1 MIDKLKDN
9 LASVAALI
17 AAVAAIG
24 GGFVKY
30 GEISTRLS
38 QIEAA
43 QGETID
49 VSGIVANAEDI
60 AVLQEKV
67 ENVEGKSVDLSG
79 LESNLKK
86 IGKNKDAIAE
96 VEKKA
101 SVNEK
106 TLQLFKLEIEEIKI
120 KSKNPLGG

>member
-1 MIDKLKDN
+1 MRNEPSFTILAKIEQNPQKYN
-9 LASVAALI
+9 LRFDFFFLVFLI
-17 AAVAAIG
+17 
-24 GGFVKY
+24 K
-30 GEISTRLS
+30 
-38 QIEAA
+38 
-43 QGETID
+43 
-49 VSGIVANAEDI
+49 
-60 AVLQEKV
+60 EKV

-79 LESNLKK
+79 IENNLKK

-120 KSKNPLGG
+120 KNKNPLGG

>member
-17 AAVAAIG
+17 AAVAAID

-43 QGETID
+43 QGETVD
-49 VSGIVANAEDI
+49 TSGIVVNAEDI
-60 AVLQEKV
+60 AVLKEKV
-67 ENVEGKSVDLSG
+67 AQVENIDLSG
-79 LESNLKK
+79 VA
-86 IGKNKDAIAE
+86 KNKEAIAE
-96 VEKKA
+96 VETKA

-120 KSKNPLGG
+120 KNKNPLGG

>member
-43 QGETID
+43 QGETVD
-49 VSGIVANAEDI
+49 TSGIVVNAEDI
-60 AVLQEKV
+60 AVLKEKV
-67 ENVEGKSVDLSG
+67 AQVENIDLSG
-79 LESNLKK
+79 VA
-86 IGKNKDAIAE
+86 KNKEAIAE
-96 VEKKA
+96 VETKA

-120 KSKNPLGG
+120 KNKNPLGG

>member
-38 QIEAA
+38 QIEAN
-43 QGETID
+43 QSETVD
-49 VSGIVANAEDI
+49 VSGINVNAEDI
-60 AVLQEKV
+60 AVLKEKIA
-67 ENVEGKSVDLSG
+67 NVEGQSVDLSG
-79 LESNLKK
+79 IANNEKK

>member
-43 QGETID
+43 GVVD
-49 VSGIVANAEDI
+49 VSGITTNAEDI
-60 AVLQEKV
+60 AVLKEKV

-79 LESNLKK
+79 IESNLKK

>member
-38 QIEAA
+38 QIEAS
-43 QGETID
+43 QSQTVD
-49 VSGIVANAEDI
+49 VSGIGVNAEDI
-60 AVLQEKV
+60 AVIKEKV
-67 ENVEGKSVDLSG
+67 TNLENKKVAMPDTSG
-79 LESNLKK
+79 IKK
-86 IGKNKDAIAE
+86 NADAIAE

-101 SVNEK
+101 AVNET
-106 TLQLFKLEIEEIKI
+106 TLKLFKLEIEEIKI
-120 KSKNPLGG
+120 NSKNPLGG